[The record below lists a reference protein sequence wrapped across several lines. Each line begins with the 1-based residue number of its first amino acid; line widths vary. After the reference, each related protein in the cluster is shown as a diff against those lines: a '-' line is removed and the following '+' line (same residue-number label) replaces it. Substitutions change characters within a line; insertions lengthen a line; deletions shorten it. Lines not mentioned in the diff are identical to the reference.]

1 MLVFLFWEVNQDRTK
16 NLSEIMGLSNIIF
29 LILLIGSIALFVIN
43 LRRIIKNIKLGRDI
57 ERSDRTFDRWKNM
70 FRVALGQ
77 SKMTR
82 RPVAGLLH
90 IIVYI
95 GFIII
100 NIEMIEI
107 IVDGVF
113 GTHRFLS
120 SVLHIRLY
128 NFLIASFEILALL
141 VLVSCTIFLIRR
153 NILKIKRFW
162 NKEMKKWP
170 RTDANLILVFEILL
184 MSAFLLMNASDMLI
198 QNRVGFIQIGA
209 FPISQFLVPIIDELS
224 LESLYFLERFN
235 WWFHIIGVL
244 AFMNY
249 VLISKHLH
257 IFFAFPSTYYANLK
271 PLGGF
276 NNLDSVTKEV
286 KLMMDPNADPYAVPA
301 ADTSPTE
308 VFGAKDVTDLN
319 WVQLLNA
326 YSCTECG
333 RCTSNCPAN
342 QTGKLLSP
350 RKILMDTRDR
360 ITEFS
365 YNKRKG
371 LEDTKSLL
379 GDYISA
385 EELWACTSCN
395 ACTDSC
401 PIELDPLSIIMD
413 MRRYLVMEQSAA
425 PNELNIMFT
434 NVENNGAPWQFS
446 AADRLNWKDD

>member
-1 MLVFLFWEVNQDRTK
+1 
-16 NLSEIMGLSNIIF
+16 MGLSNFIF
-29 LILLIGSIALFVIN
+29 LFLFIISILFFIKN
-43 LRRIIKNIKLGRDI
+43 LSRIISNIKLGRGI
-57 ERSDRTFDRWKNM
+57 NRSDRKSERWRNM

-82 RPVAGLLH
+82 RTVAGVLH
-90 IIVYI
+90 IVVYL
-95 GFIII
+95 GFLII
-100 NIEMIEI
+100 NIEVIEI

-113 GTHRFLS
+113 GTHRFLASVIPS
-120 SVLHIRLY
+120 SLY
-128 NFLIASFEILALL
+128 NFLIGSFEVLAIL
-141 VLVSCTIFLIRR
+141 VLVACIIFLIRR
-153 NILKIKRFW
+153 NVLKIKRFW
-162 NKEMKKWP
+162 NKEMTKWP

-184 MSAFLLMNASDMLI
+184 MAAFLVMNAAD
-198 QNRVGFIQIGA
+198 FILLSRGDTHYTVA
-209 FPISQFLVPIIDELS
+209 FANPVSQFFVPCFETFSSENLHFI
-224 LESLYFLERFN
+224 ERFT
-235 WWFHIIGVL
+235 WWFHIIGIL

-257 IFFAFPSTYYANLK
+257 IFFAFPSTYYANLN
-271 PLGGF
+271 PLGQF
-276 NNLDSVTKEV
+276 TNLESVTNEV
-286 KLMMDPNADPYAVPA
+286 KLMMDPNADPYSSPAVDSATPE
-301 ADTSPTE
+301 S
-308 VFGAKDVTDLN
+308 FGAKDATDLN

-350 RKILMDTRDR
+350 RKVLMDTRDR
-360 ITEFS
+360 ITEIAD
-365 YNKRKG
+365 NKRNG
-371 LEDTKSLL
+371 VEDTKSLL
-379 GDYISA
+379 GDYITP

-425 PNELNIMFT
+425 PTELNMMFT